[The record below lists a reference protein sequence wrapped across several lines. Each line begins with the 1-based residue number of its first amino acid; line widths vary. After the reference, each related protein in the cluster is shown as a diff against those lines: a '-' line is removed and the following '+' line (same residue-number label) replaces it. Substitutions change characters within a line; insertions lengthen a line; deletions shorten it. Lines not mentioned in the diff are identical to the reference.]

1 MEINQQQRSAR
12 SRAVGDGLLERVV
25 AMLGVDVE
33 QARRVAPQ
41 IQKVAEALAAAAETF
56 AHRMRS

>member
-1 MEINQQQRSAR
+1 MEISQQPSSER

-41 IQKVAEALAAAAETF
+41 IQKVAEALAEAAETF

>member
-12 SRAVGDGLLERVV
+12 PRAVRDGLLERVV

-41 IQKVAEALAAAAETF
+41 IQKVAEALAEAAETF
-56 AHRMRS
+56 AHSMRS